1 MWLGKYM
8 LKYAGILVDSVHR
21 VTGGLVDDEQGCF
34 RTERGCVDQIF
45 TLKQISK
52 IGKLCSKW

>member
-1 MWLGKYM
+1 M